1 MRNPSVEPKQSTAR
15 LGSSAKRAY
24 VINRASI
31 TVFPV
36 TEMFSGLIPSRSKYP
51 RGFRGSE
58 MEIRKVGRDAAIDLF
73 GEGIILLL
81 RAQAC
86 FDVPNRNV
94 VVVRRE
100 RGGKRS
106 GYMPCTS
113 TKSGRSSR
121 RTRSSPFRQAVVT
134 SARPCRAF
142 ITPIS

>member
-1 MRNPSVEPKQSTAR
+1 MMRNPSVKPKQSTAR

-73 GEGIILLL
+73 RKGIILLPG
-81 RAQAC
+81 AQAC

-106 GYMPCTS
+106 GCIPLH
-113 TKSGRSSR
+113 KHQARAFV
-121 RTRSSPFRQAVVT
+121 PQDPVEPRQAGRRHFGKAL
-134 SARPCRAF
+134 SRFHHP
-142 ITPIS
+142 